1 MKILKLMGK
10 FILSLVLNFVL
21 FTLLFFAFLIP
32 FERFKLISAI
42 VCCLVSFSLSFVFAL
57 TISIIKLIN
66 ERKIAETKLGIW
78 YQKHKASFTL
88 MCMLLFF
95 FSTSISSEVAF
106 TKEKLVNFVSIQWAM
121 FAITVT
127 MFIIWTGIISRFL
140 KDREPRIDKKS
151 TLEQE
156 LLYKLE
162 KKSFYAEIMQK
173 TTSLFFVLIN
183 ALVLII
189 TTGIVFIFQEE
200 VTVLS
205 QTAVI
210 FSFYVTGNAL
220 LQILIDMTIPFME
233 TSVELQINND
243 IKADEINFSMF
254 ANAIKLYV
262 KEEVKKIIED
272 KTLSTE
278 EKEKQIDELKNNLEK
293 AAKNLVKEGR
303 NKSDQKLSRKKQ
315 EKLPIKRNKED

>member
-1 MKILKLMGK
+1 
-10 FILSLVLNFVL
+10 
-21 FTLLFFAFLIP
+21 
-32 FERFKLISAI
+32 
-42 VCCLVSFSLSFVFAL
+42 
-57 TISIIKLIN
+57 
-66 ERKIAETKLGIW
+66 
-78 YQKHKASFTL
+78 
-88 MCMLLFF
+88 
-95 FSTSISSEVAF
+95 
-106 TKEKLVNFVSIQWAM
+106 
-121 FAITVT
+121 
-127 MFIIWTGIISRFL
+127 
-140 KDREPRIDKKS
+140 
-151 TLEQE
+151 
-156 LLYKLE
+156 
-162 KKSFYAEIMQK
+162 MQK

-262 KEEVKKIIED
+262 KEEVKKIMED

-315 EKLPIKRNKED
+315 EKLPIKGNKED